1 MQYRKDLPNG
11 YRTCYRCR
19 KPVRQYSAKGNDRR
33 YCSPTCRRAMQV
45 RRGHIRRVLR
55 EYESLDALS
64 PMQLMRKKNYEREL
78 QLWDQELKETAENA
92 RQRKQ

>member
-11 YRTCYRCR
+11 YRTCYHCR
-19 KPVRQYSAKGNDRR
+19 KPVLQYSAKGYDRR
-33 YCSPTCRRAMQV
+33 YCSLTCRRAAQV

-55 EYESLDALS
+55 RYEELDELS
-64 PMQLMRKKNYEREL
+64 PMQLYRKKNYEREL
-78 QLWDQELKETAENA
+78 QQWERELKETTENA

>member
-19 KPVRQYSAKGNDRR
+19 KPVLQYSAKGNDRR
-33 YCSPTCRRAMQV
+33 YCGPACRRAAQV
-45 RRGHIRRVLR
+45 RRGHIRRVLLG
-55 EYESLDALS
+55 YEELDELT
-64 PMQLMRKKNYEREL
+64 PMQRYRKKNYEREL
-78 QLWDQELKETAENA
+78 AQWEQELKETMDNA

>member
-1 MQYRKDLPNG
+1 
-11 YRTCYRCR
+11 
-19 KPVRQYSAKGNDRR
+19 
-33 YCSPTCRRAMQV
+33 MQV

-55 EYESLDALS
+55 EYESLETLS

-78 QLWDQELKETAENA
+78 EHWDQELKETAENA